1 MGCEITTC
9 SFVTAPLTSHS
20 QPVPDRRKELF
31 LFVTGQFETQ
41 RWNRSRGT
49 LLLVSVTGCA
59 VTGLEHPC
67 SSSLCHMQRWNRSKV
82 GMGCEITTC
91 SFVTAPLTSH
101 SQPVPDRRK
110 ELFLFVT
117 VTCSSFHVASIVFLI
132 ALTYVFCKP
141 ASPLDVVDTCLF
153 TCDYCFKGEVLLK
166 CANECLEQG
175 GEISQTWLKTCPYFG
190 QPLYFD

>member
-1 MGCEITTC
+1 MKPWIKSVRIYRVVCEPLHGGENASKGYPNINLKGGKWWAQSYK
-9 SFVTAPLTSHS
+9 SFRYKIYL
-20 QPVPDRRKELF
+20 K
-31 LFVTGQFETQ
+31 
-41 RWNRSRGT
+41 
-49 LLLVSVTGCA
+49 
-59 VTGLEHPC
+59 
-67 SSSLCHMQRWNRSKV
+67 
-82 GMGCEITTC
+82 
-91 SFVTAPLTSH
+91 
-101 SQPVPDRRK
+101 
-110 ELFLFVT
+110 